1 MIAYFDCF
9 SGISGDMT
17 LAAFI
22 DLGVPLKW
30 LKEQLKQLP
39 VRGFDISTEHV
50 YRNGIRANLVHVRA
64 DDDKTHRNY
73 ADIKELI
80 EESTLSNDVKATSLE
95 VFRRIA
101 EAEAAIHGCTV
112 EEIHF
117 HEVGGIDAIV
127 DIVGAAL
134 CIDYMGIEKVV
145 ASKIPLGNGFV
156 ECRHGKIPLPAP
168 ATAAI
173 LKDVP
178 VYGSGIASELVTP
191 TGAGII
197 TTLAD
202 AYGSMPPMQIEKTG
216 YGAGQREL
224 EEIPNLL
231 RVFIGTPD
239 QANASLTGK
248 LSSDRITIVESCID
262 DMNPEVFGFLM
273 EQLFDAGA
281 LDVYWIPV
289 YMKKNRPGTMIQ
301 ILCAS
306 DHLDA
311 VVNSVLTETTS
322 LGVRYYQA
330 DRCMLKRDV
339 MKVQTSF
346 GEINVKRISNVDGST
361 RFTPEFE
368 ECRRIAHDR
377 EMPLRAVYDAVN
389 REISAL
395 KK

>member
-1 MIAYFDCF
+1 
-9 SGISGDMT
+9 MT

-30 LKEQLKQLP
+30 LQEQLKQLP

-50 YRNGIRANLVHVRA
+50 YRNGIRAHLVHVIA

-73 ADIKELI
+73 ADIKGLI
-80 EESTLSNDVKATSLE
+80 EASTLSDDVKATSLE

-101 EAEAAIHGCTV
+101 EAEAGIHGCTV

-134 CIDYMGIEKVV
+134 CIDYMGIETVV
-145 ASKIPLGNGFV
+145 ASKIPLGSGFV
-156 ECRHGKIPLPAP
+156 ECRHGKIPIPAP

-178 VYGSGIASELVTP
+178 VYGSGIAAELVTP

-202 AYGSMPPMQIEKTG
+202 SFGSMPSMLIEKTG
-216 YGAGQREL
+216 YGAGQRDL

-239 QANASLTGK
+239 QAKAPVAGK

-273 EQLFDAGA
+273 EQLFDLGA
-281 LDVYWIPV
+281 LDVYWVPV

-306 DHLDA
+306 DHRDA
-311 VVNSVLTETTS
+311 VINCVLTETTS

-339 MKVQTSF
+339 LKVQTSF
-346 GEINVKRISNVDGST
+346 GEIDVKRIINVDGSA

-368 ECRRIAHDR
+368 ECRRIARDR
-377 EMPLRAVYDAVN
+377 EMPLRSVYDAVN
-389 REISAL
+389 REIAAL